1 MFHSASILRIGI
13 LKVLN
18 RTNFIIIMNTIIVNT
33 IIMSW
38 NEELEIKE
46 Y

>member
-1 MFHSASILRIGI
+1 M
-13 LKVLN
+13 
-18 RTNFIIIMNTIIVNT
+18 NFIIIMNTIIVNT

>member
-1 MFHSASILRIGI
+1 MFHSASILTIGI
-13 LKVLN
+13 LKVL
-18 RTNFIIIMNTIIVNT
+18 NFIIIMNTIIVNT

>member
-13 LKVLN
+13 LKVL
-18 RTNFIIIMNTIIVNT
+18 NFIIIMNTIIVNT